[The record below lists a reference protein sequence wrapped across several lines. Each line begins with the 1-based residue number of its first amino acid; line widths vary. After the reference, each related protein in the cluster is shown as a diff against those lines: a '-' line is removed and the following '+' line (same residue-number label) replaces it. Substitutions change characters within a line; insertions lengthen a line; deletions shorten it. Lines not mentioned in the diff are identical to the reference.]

1 MKCVIFLSLLLA
13 GVAAVDIQGLLDTTF
28 YDVQGNA
35 VTLDDL
41 KGKYIG
47 LYFSASWCG
56 PCRRFTPSL
65 IWTYNEVLKA
75 GHNFEIIWVSRD
87 RYESSAEDFFQKMPW
102 VRLPWSEN
110 YKIGQLFSLTQ
121 QRYIPALTILDPD
134 LNVINPNARSDAEY
148 RPEQFPWRR

>member
-1 MKCVIFLSLLLA
+1 MKFLLL
-13 GVAAVDIQGLLDTTF
+13 VALFAAAASVDIAGLLDTTF

-35 VTLDDL
+35 VTFSDL

-56 PCRRFTPSL
+56 PCRRFTPKL
-65 IWTYNEVLKA
+65 IEAYNDILAA
-75 GHNFEIIWVSRD
+75 GHDFEIIWVSRD
-87 RYESSAEDFFQKMPW
+87 SKEDASNSFFQKMPW

-110 YKIGQLFSLTQ
+110 HKIRDLFSLTQ

-134 LNVINPNARSDAEY
+134 LNVVKAQARYDAEY
-148 RPEQFPWRR
+148 MSQNFPWN